1 MGKIIIESSAYY
13 DDVSVSLMGYD
24 QLDLCFIDNDG
35 SCLIV
40 TIPRNLIKKLERE
53 LILCQK

>member
-13 DDVSVSLMGYD
+13 DDVSVSLAGYD

-35 SCLIV
+35 SCLTV
-40 TIPRNLIKKLERE
+40 TIPRDLKDKLKDE
-53 LILCQK
+53 LDICNN